1 MSKGIR
7 RNYDEHFKTKVVL
20 ETLKGQKTLAQLS
33 SEFGLHANQI
43 TEWKKQALLGFPSLF
58 SGQQRIITED
68 ETELLTAPLYQQIG
82 QLKVELDFLK
92 KKLRKNPSGFLP
104 QKEKSG

>member
-1 MSKGIR
+1 MPKGIR

-43 TEWKKQALLGFPSLF
+43 TEWKKQALLGFSSLF
-58 SGQQRIITED
+58 SGQKRINGATNC
-68 ETELLTAPLYQQIG
+68 TTLSTNWSVKG
-82 QLKVELDFLK
+82 
-92 KKLRKNPSGFLP
+92 
-104 QKEKSG
+104 